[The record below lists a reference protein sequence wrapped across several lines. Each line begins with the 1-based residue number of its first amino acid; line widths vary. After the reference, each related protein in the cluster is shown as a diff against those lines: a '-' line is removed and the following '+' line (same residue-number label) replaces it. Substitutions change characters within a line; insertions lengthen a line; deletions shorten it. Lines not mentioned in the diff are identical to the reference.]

1 MAYDEFLITR
11 ARPKQR
17 GAGKNTRFVVVGKLL
32 CIGEKLTHKTF
43 LFFRYSICL
52 CGRRGVS
59 KGREDKGGKRSNATR
74 VVATIVVRTA
84 LQLCWPNANSH
95 CRSHVNYT
103 NRMVLG
109 RGGVEVRVEQRVDP
123 RRLSLL
129 ANCNFGHALGNELK
143 IVSTFNETG

>member
-1 MAYDEFLITR
+1 MWA
-11 ARPKQR
+11 QR
-17 GAGKNTRFVVVGKLL
+17 RVKGK
-32 CIGEKLTHKTF
+32 
-43 LFFRYSICL
+43 
-52 CGRRGVS
+52 RRQ
-59 KGREDKGGKRSNATR
+59 GGKRSNATR

-109 RGGVEVRVEQRVDP
+109 RGGVVVRVEQSVDP

-129 ANCNFGHALGNELK
+129 AHCNFGHALGNEMK